1 MKVPTST
8 GATEA
13 PTTFG
18 TNAPGKKTG
27 AFDRLLHA
35 KESNTDKG
43 QNSQVAPPTDPQALS
58 PNLAN
63 DDVIDILQ
71 ATPEVGKAS
80 PIASSTTSVASTQ
93 IQNLAREIV
102 SEIRSVANKDGS
114 RTVDIQFDSKT
125 LQGLQVH
132 ITERQGNLS
141 IQFATQSENV
151 AALLADHKNDL
162 ANALAADG
170 FTVKNISTSVQPKR
184 SGYTVTRDRNSKQR

>member
-1 MKVPTST
+1 MKVSTST
-8 GATEA
+8 RATEA

-18 TNAPGKKTG
+18 TNAPGKKTR
-27 AFDRLLHA
+27 AFERVLHA
-35 KESNTDKG
+35 KEGTADKE
-43 QNSQVAPPTDPQALS
+43 QKSQVAPAAGPQALS
-58 PNLAN
+58 PNMAN
-63 DDVIDILQ
+63 DDVLNILPP
-71 ATPEVGKAS
+71 TPEIDKSS
-80 PIASSTTSVASTQ
+80 PIASSTTPVASTQ
-93 IQNLAREIV
+93 IQNLPREIV
-102 SEIRSVANKDGS
+102 SEIRSVPNKDGS
-114 RTVDIQFDSKT
+114 RTVDIQFDSRT

-170 FTVKNISTSVQPKR
+170 FSVKNISTSVQPKR